1 MKKFGM
7 KKAKNQSLRYN
18 QRLHLLYLNQTLGMG
33 GAESFMSDLL
43 VQLQKIG
50 WYIKATAVHDPFINL
65 LRANQIKT
73 EKIPV
78 VIDIVGDYKGLI
90 KGLVL
95 WPLAVVI
102 YLKKLFDYRNTD
114 VVLVS
119 GFAEKIFG
127 TLASILFHKPIVWIE
142 FASVTPLIRKFGGL
156 PGILYKLFLPY
167 PKFIITSSVYS
178 ANILKTELPEA
189 SEKII
194 VIPCGLRKL
203 AIKKA
208 HKTDSDKLTIICVS
222 RLEKGKGQDY
232 LIRAI
237 KKVQQENIDIKL
249 KIIGIGET
257 LYSLKKLTD
266 DLKLQKII
274 SFEGYVKDAKAE
286 ISNSDICVFPTL
298 WELEGF
304 GMVAVESMSLGVPVI
319 AFDFGPVA
327 EIITHEQDGLLAKAG
342 DIDDLATNMIR
353 LLKDR
358 QLQNQLKKNALKT
371 FQKRFTIEKSA
382 EKYQEYLFAAVPMPE
397 IMSER
402 KSESRS
408 K

>member
-7 KKAKNQSLRYN
+7 KKAKNQRSRSN
-18 QRLHLLYLNQTLGMG
+18 QRPPRDQRPHLLYLNQTLGMG

-43 VQLQKIG
+43 VQLQQIG
-50 WYIKATAVHDPFINL
+50 WHIRVTAVHDQFINL
-65 LRANQIKT
+65 LRANRIKT
-73 EKIPV
+73 DKIPV

-90 KGLVL
+90 KGLIL

-102 YLKKLFDYRNTD
+102 YLKKFFDYRNTD
-114 VVLVS
+114 VVLTS

-127 TLASILFHKPIVWIE
+127 TLASIIFHKPIVWIE
-142 FASVTPLIRKFGGL
+142 FASVAPLISKFGGL
-156 PGILYKLFLPY
+156 PGVLYKLFLPY

-178 ANILKTELPEA
+178 ANILKTELPEV
-189 SEKII
+189 SEKIV
-194 VIPCGLRKL
+194 VIPCGLKNL

-208 HKTDSDKLTIICVS
+208 HKTDSGRPAIICVS

-232 LIRAI
+232 LIKAI
-237 KKVQQENIDIKL
+237 KKVQQKNIDIKL
-249 KIIGIGET
+249 KIVGIGET
-257 LYSLKKLTD
+257 LYSLKKLANE
-266 DLKLQKII
+266 LKLQKII

-286 ISNSDICVFPTL
+286 ILNSDICVFPTL

-342 DIDDLATNMIR
+342 DIDDLAANIIR
-353 LLKDR
+353 LLKDH
-358 QLQNQLKKNALKT
+358 QLQNKLKKNALKT

-382 EKYQEYLFAAVPMPE
+382 GRYQKYLLAAMP
-397 IMSER
+397 ER
-402 KSESRS
+402 KSGI
-408 K
+408 